1 MANQERGATADGW
14 SFRLVDDQLFITS
27 QSDPAKQV
35 QLSPQASFALLSYLS
50 PHRDTLYWT
59 AQQAH
64 RDEPEPDSSQPFSD
78 VETAE

>member
-1 MANQERGATADGW
+1 MANQEQGATADGW

-59 AQQAH
+59 AQQGQ
-64 RDEPEPDSSQPFSD
+64 RDEPEPDFRQQFSD
-78 VETAE
+78 IETAE